1 MIYLGLLT
9 EAENANQGLSH
20 SVIATRAAQGR
31 GSCRA
36 ALQGRLGGVR
46 CPPSPGPGGL
56 VRAPLRSAGRAARPA
71 AAGAGRDLGTRLWN
85 CSLNTA

>member
-1 MIYLGLLT
+1 MYPGLLT

-31 GSCRA
+31 GSCWA
-36 ALQGRLGGVR
+36 LLQGRPRWRLLPAQPWPCR
-46 CPPSPGPGGL
+46 L
-56 VRAPLRSAGRAARPA
+56 IRAPLRSPSRAARPA
-71 AAGAGRDLGTRLWN
+71 AAEAGRDLGTRLWD